1 MPYRAEVLLD
11 SVSPANVRLTTFVLT
26 YPRFV
31 HAELLTHRVFSRN
44 ASSSR
49 AIPVKKLIDQVADE
63 PVLPVWWGRN
73 QPGMQAR
80 DELDADMKATAQA
93 IWLEQ
98 RDVAVAA
105 ARRLVD
111 LGSHKQIV
119 NRILEPWMWITVVL
133 SGTTFDNF
141 FWLRCHQD
149 AQPEIRTL
157 AELMREAYRAS
168 APRSLAAGDWHLPFL
183 RDDDTGLPLEAQRK
197 VAVARCARVSY
208 LTHFGVRDVEKDL
221 ELHDRLL
228 VDQHLS
234 PFEHVAMACGEP
246 ISDGNFTGWRQYRSL
261 IQSAVPGPDREA
273 DEADAAV
280 DQFAPSKP

>member
-11 SVSPANVRLTTFVLT
+11 SVSPANARLTTFVLT

-80 DELDADMKATAQA
+80 DELDAEMKATAQA

-98 RDVAVAA
+98 RDGAVAA
-105 ARRLVD
+105 ARRLAE

-168 APRSLAAGDWHLPFL
+168 APRPLAVGEWHLPFL
-183 RDDDTGLPLEAQRK
+183 RDEDRRLPLEAQRK

-246 ISDGNFTGWRQYRSL
+246 LCDGNFTGWRQYRSL
-261 IQSAVPGPDREA
+261 IQSALPGPDPE
-273 DEADAAV
+273 DDAAV
-280 DQFAPSKP
+280 DRFASRSEP

>member
-11 SVSPANVRLTTFVLT
+11 SVSPANARLTTFVLT

-80 DELDADMKATAQA
+80 DELDAEMKATAQA

-105 ARRLVD
+105 ARRLAE

-168 APRSLAAGDWHLPFL
+168 APRLLAVGEWHLPFL
-183 RDDDTGLPLEAQRK
+183 REEDRGLPLEAQRK

-208 LTHFGVRDVEKDL
+208 LTHFGMRDVERDL

-246 ISDGNFTGWRQYRSL
+246 VCDGNFTGWRQYRSL
-261 IQSAVPGPDREA
+261 IQSALPGPDP
-273 DEADAAV
+273 EADAAL
-280 DQFAPSKP
+280 DQFASRSKP